1 MTLTQAKLRQI
12 EKRVHQMRLQK
23 QGTLNAVPTNWE
35 DFVSLSTIR
44 SGGEMVK
51 FSPYLY
57 QKILSWLMDEYNN
70 IYVVKSRQ
78 LGLTQTVI
86 SKFLHRACLNPA
98 YSSMAFMRNGDD
110 ASAISR
116 RARQMLYGLQEY
128 VTPANDN
135 VGYLKLQNLGELY
148 FKNSSR
154 EGSRSYDS
162 VIDFLFD
169 EAAFADNIQQIYAA
183 SSPSGALSG
192 DKITKLIVSTPS
204 TKSGWYWEKLNENN
218 NGVDIEDLCI
228 QVAEGKTYK
237 ELPGLYWFIDK
248 ANAVKLIVHW
258 KCHPVYSK
266 ISNYLEYRMQQDGTD
281 FETVLREYDL
291 RFVDSAVSVF
301 AADIIRKNAISEFDT
316 TVDRNANYYMGID
329 TATIGND
336 YCVAIVIKEIFDKY
350 SVVAIY
356 RKRQQTSEYNL
367 YQIAELIDLYKPQ
380 KIGVEVTGGVGQV
393 YLEQLSRQLKEYCFE
408 SIRTTG
414 DSKPVMISTL
424 QLALEK
430 SCLSFPNNSPITDE
444 LLTFRRVGNKLEA
457 SSGKHDDCVMALSFA
472 LAVSQFNESKKS
484 IFSGVKLQ

>member
-1 MTLTQAKLRQI
+1 MGLSQAKIRQI
-12 EKRVHQMRLQK
+12 EKRVRQLQFQQ
-23 QGTLNAVPTNWE
+23 QGTLKAVPNEWE

-44 SGGEMVK
+44 SGGQMVT

-57 QKILSWLMDEYNN
+57 QKILSRLMDEYNN

-78 LGLTQTVI
+78 LGLTQTVL

-128 VTPANDN
+128 VIPANDN
-135 VGYLKLQNLGELY
+135 VGYLKLQKLGELY

-204 TKSGWYWEKLNENN
+204 AKSGWYWDKLNENN
-218 NGVDIEDLCI
+218 NGIDIEDLCN
-228 QVAEGKTYK
+228 QVASGKIYK
-237 ELPGLYWFIDK
+237 EVPGLYWFVDNQK
-248 ANAVKLIVHW
+248 AVKLIVHW
-258 KCHPVYSK
+258 KCHPVYNQ
-266 ISNYLEYRMQQDGTD
+266 IPNYLEYRMQQDGTD
-281 FETVLREYDL
+281 LETVSREYDL
-291 RFVDSAVSVF
+291 KFIDSAVSIF
-301 AADIIRKNAISEFDT
+301 GADIIRQNAIGEFET
-316 TVDRNANYYMGID
+316 TVDNKASYYIGVD
-329 TATIGND
+329 TATMGND
-336 YCVAIVIKEIFDKY
+336 YCVAVVIKEKFDKY
-350 SVVAIY
+350 SVVALY

-367 YQIAELIDLYKPQ
+367 YQIAQLIDLYKPQ
-380 KIGVEVTGGVGQV
+380 KIGIEVTGGVGQV
-393 YLEQLSRQLKEYCFE
+393 YLEQMTKQFRGYSFE
-408 SIRTTG
+408 AIRTTG

-430 SCLSFPNNSPITDE
+430 TCLSFPNNSPITDE

-457 SSGKHDDCVMALSFA
+457 SSGKHDDCVMSLCFA

-484 IFSGVKLQ
+484 IFSGVKLE